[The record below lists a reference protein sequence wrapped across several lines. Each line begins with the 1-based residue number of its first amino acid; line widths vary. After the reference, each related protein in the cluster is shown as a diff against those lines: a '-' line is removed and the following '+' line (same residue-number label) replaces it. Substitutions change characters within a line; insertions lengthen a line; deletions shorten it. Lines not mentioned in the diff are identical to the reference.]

1 MPVYGRSQEWYCR
14 FSIRNVM
21 ARQFQRIKDGKTAR
35 RSDLREAGITDL
47 RFHGLRPH
55 FLAQAAVDGGA

>member
-1 MPVYGRSQEWYCR
+1 
-14 FSIRNVM
+14 M

-55 FLAQAAVDGGA
+55 FLAHAAVDGVLESARQKK